1 MEVRHLTRLLK
12 VLSSKRLVK
21 TAVHANVVGLVF
33 RSSREAQEFGALLED
48 LQCKTRQVK
57 VRKLRLK

>member
-1 MEVRHLTRLLK
+1 MEVRALTRLLK

-33 RSSREAQEFGALLED
+33 RSSREAQEFGSLLED
-48 LQCKTRQVK
+48 LQCRTNQVK